1 MRPRIRAEKRKS
13 LAETQASAST
23 PDYSF
28 VPVTS
33 PKRKR
38 TLAALPTFY
47 LANGKKFT
55 QKTRLPIPLGQV
67 GLQERHSE
75 LLTATTS
82 RHSTEGGGEVQV
94 SAVPE
99 APTPHSRKRLA
110 QFRRWVTEVIPKT
123 IKPYMALLRET
134 ENLKN
139 DPMPIARNCACKNRT
154 IELSVVIVRFR
165 KLEKVS
171 LSVCP
176 CRPAALQLMEQGL
189 FPCAPLQPSLAV
201 EMPVLD
207 FVARLFVRISPNTTA
222 LADCIQDFL
231 GSQGYN
237 MKGEDP
243 LRRWFGNALQWYNSL
258 RDATR
263 QFVDTT
269 LAVTRSWLPQCDE
282 VSKDFPEVGSQGV
295 EKRENE
301 DHEDHEDVEDDKRD
315 GHRAVSDD
323 DNEVPVLSRPSEY
336 LRARCPLC
344 FGGNCTISDGLDVIV
359 CIDACFTQKH
369 NKQRNRDPPR
379 LYPRTV
385 FVPESTVKTWENLV
399 DQVRPSKSRNSKGKE
414 STVEQQDSCEGTLKV
429 PNSVLD
435 ACEQSFAA
443 ADETREK
450 ASSQFFD
457 STALM
462 GLLCRHDRVLWLV
475 NMTSPGERQHYAFTL
490 IELLFKHLPRTWTVG
505 VLYDIGCQIHR
516 SCVHWGFL
524 NDYLDRISFAIS
536 VFHAYG
542 HGWACQC
549 VYHPRKCEGFGLSD
563 GEGCERFWHSI
574 SKLIAYLRVCGHH
587 LRLYTLDSQVE
598 HSANE
603 GLMNMGKWLARKWL
617 NAEAKYREADEEVKG
632 SNHQVGFLREQ
643 WKSQVIAQ
651 TRPLPRQSRQA
662 GRKAVETA
670 LRLKNIRKNILIS
683 RTLVDR
689 ISKLEDIISDVD
701 AEDYDIADAE
711 AQLPVLQKRL
721 SDSRLALLH
730 EEQKLGVEDK
740 ASYQHL
746 ARSPFINLRMNAR
759 AIKMRLRSRL
769 TARKFERDRLERSFR
784 RQQHNDRKV
793 HMHTEDS
800 VKKRDPSI
808 QKLARHYNSLC
819 TEMQRLIDLKRAP
832 HNVTSPKL
840 IPMKDLFNLDVDD
853 NIWQDVGLDE
863 TSDGQNPPLWLCDEN
878 VRRGIRSIL
887 LRDRCDEEFLRLK
900 HEMRSLQQW
909 MREEWQVVTD
919 IKFSFVHFLDI
930 LHQLHNRRVY
940 LGQLLLVWKKDL
952 RKIPYSMAND
962 NWGPSASDLVMI
974 QDLLETQTDITK
986 DADEAG
992 VYESSD
998 EFSVFD
1004 DDDLDVGLLEC
1015 MDTLELADAAGSVLD
1030 DDDTEY

>member
-1 MRPRIRAEKRKS
+1 M
-13 LAETQASAST
+13 
-23 PDYSF
+23 
-28 VPVTS
+28 
-33 PKRKR
+33 
-38 TLAALPTFY
+38 
-47 LANGKKFT
+47 
-55 QKTRLPIPLGQV
+55 
-67 GLQERHSE
+67 
-75 LLTATTS
+75 S

-94 SAVPE
+94 SAVSE

-110 QFRRWVTEVIPKT
+110 QLGNRGHPK
-123 IKPYMALLRET
+123 
-134 ENLKN
+134 
-139 DPMPIARNCACKNRT
+139 
-154 IELSVVIVRFR
+154 
-165 KLEKVS
+165 
-171 LSVCP
+171 
-176 CRPAALQLMEQGL
+176 
-189 FPCAPLQPSLAV
+189 
-201 EMPVLD
+201 
-207 FVARLFVRISPNTTA
+207 A
-222 LADCIQDFL
+222 LADTIQAFL
-231 GSQGYN
+231 GAQGYN
-237 MKGEDP
+237 MRGEDP
-243 LRRWFGNALQWYNSL
+243 LRRRFGNALQWYNSL
-258 RDATR
+258 CKATT
-263 QFVDTT
+263 QLIDST
-269 LAVTRSWLPQCDE
+269 LAVSRSWLPECNE
-282 VSKDFPEVGSQGV
+282 PSKDFSEFVDPGV
-295 EKRENE
+295 ERERE
-301 DHEDHEDVEDDKRD
+301 VDEESD
-315 GHRAVSDD
+315 VSDD
-323 DNEVPVLSRPSEY
+323 EVTVPDLTRPSEY

-344 FGGNCTISDGLDVIV
+344 FGGNRTISEGLNSIV

-369 NKQRNRDPPR
+369 NKQQQDPPHCH
-379 LYPRTV
+379 PKTV
-385 FVPESTVKTWENLV
+385 FVPESTVKAWEDLV
-399 DQVRPSKSRNSKGKE
+399 DDVRPSKGRRDKGKN
-414 STVEQQDSCEGTLKV
+414 STAEHTDAFEGPLKV

-435 ACEQSFAA
+435 ACEQSFTA

-462 GLLCRHDRVLWLV
+462 GLLCGHDRVLWLV

-490 IELLFKHLPRTWTVG
+490 IDLLFQHLPRTWTVG
-505 VLYDIGCQIHR
+505 ILYDIGCQLHR
-516 SCVHWGFL
+516 SCVRWGFL
-524 NDYLDRISFAIS
+524 NDYLDRITFAIS

-549 VYHPRKCEGFGLSD
+549 VYHPRKCEQFGLSD

-574 SKLIAYLRVCGHH
+574 SKLIAYLHVCGHH

-598 HSANE
+598 HSSRE
-603 GLMNMGKWLARKWL
+603 SLMNIGKWLARKWM
-617 NAEAKYREADEEVKG
+617 NAEVKYHEADNDVKE
-632 SNHQVGFLREQ
+632 SNYGVGFLREQ

-651 TRPLPRQSRQA
+651 TQPLPHMWLPCQSRQA
-662 GRKAVETA
+662 GRKAIETA
-670 LRLKNIRKNILIS
+670 LRLKKACE
-683 RTLVDR
+683 TLVDW
-689 ISKLEDIISDVD
+689 ILKLEEIISDLD

-711 AQLPVLQKRL
+711 AQLPALQKRL

-769 TARKFERDRLERSFR
+769 TARKFERDWLERSFR
-784 RQQHNDRKV
+784 RQQHNDQKV
-793 HMHTEDS
+793 HIHTEDS
-800 VKKRDPSI
+800 VKKHDPSI
-808 QKLARHYNSLC
+808 QKLACHYNSLC
-819 TEMQRLIDLKRAP
+819 TEMQRLIDLKRAPHKGLHESRTSHTCDLTCRYLTCRSRYLDLRVTKPAVP

-900 HEMRSLQQW
+900 HEMQSLQQW
-909 MREEWQVVTD
+909 MWEEWQVVTD
-919 IKFSFVHFLDI
+919 SIDVVMDPDI

-962 NWGPSASDLVMI
+962 NWGPSDSDLVMI
-974 QDLLETQTDITK
+974 QDLLETETDITK
-986 DADEAG
+986 YADEAG
-992 VYESSD
+992 VDESSD

>member
-1 MRPRIRAEKRKS
+1 M
-13 LAETQASAST
+13 
-23 PDYSF
+23 
-28 VPVTS
+28 
-33 PKRKR
+33 
-38 TLAALPTFY
+38 
-47 LANGKKFT
+47 
-55 QKTRLPIPLGQV
+55 
-67 GLQERHSE
+67 
-75 LLTATTS
+75 S

-110 QFRRWVTEVIPKT
+110 QFRRWVTEVIPKV
-123 IKPYMALLRET
+123 IKPYMKLLRET

-139 DPMPIARNCACKNRT
+139 DPTPITRGCTCSNRK
-154 IELSVVIVRFR
+154 IELSVLIVRFR
-165 KLEKVS
+165 ELQRLS
-171 LSVCP
+171 LLVCP
-176 CRPAALQLMEQGL
+176 CRPAAVQLVEHGL

-201 EMPVLD
+201 EMPVLE
-207 FVARLFVRISPNTTA
+207 FVGRLFLRISPNTTA
-222 LADCIQDFL
+222 LADTIQAFL
-231 GSQGYN
+231 GAQGYN
-237 MKGEDP
+237 MRGEDP
-243 LRRWFGNALQWYNSL
+243 LRRRFGNALQWYNSL
-258 RDATR
+258 REATT
-263 QFVDTT
+263 QLIDST
-269 LAVTRSWLPQCDE
+269 LAVSRSWLPECDE
-282 VSKDFPEVGSQGV
+282 PSKDFSEFVDPGV
-295 EKRENE
+295 ERERE
-301 DHEDHEDVEDDKRD
+301 VDEESD
-315 GHRAVSDD
+315 VSDD
-323 DNEVPVLSRPSEY
+323 EVTVPDLTRPSEY

-344 FGGNCTISDGLDVIV
+344 FGGNRTISEGIV

-369 NKQRNRDPPR
+369 NKQQQDPPR
-379 LYPRTV
+379 CHPKTV
-385 FVPESTVKTWENLV
+385 FVPESTVKAWEDLV
-399 DQVRPSKSRNSKGKE
+399 DDVRPSKGRRDKGKN
-414 STVEQQDSCEGTLKV
+414 STAEHTDAFEGPLKV

-435 ACEQSFAA
+435 ACEQSFTA

-450 ASSQFFD
+450 ASSQFFN

-490 IELLFKHLPRTWTVG
+490 IDLLFQHLPRTWTVG
-505 VLYDIGCQIHR
+505 ILYDIGCQLHR
-516 SCVHWGFL
+516 SCVRWGFL
-524 NDYLDRISFAIS
+524 NDYLDRITFAIS

-549 VYHPRKCEGFGLSD
+549 VYHPRKCEQFGLSD

-598 HSANE
+598 HSSRE
-603 GLMNMGKWLARKWL
+603 SLMNIGKWLARKWM
-617 NAEAKYREADEEVKG
+617 NAEVKYHEADNDVKE
-632 SNHQVGFLREQ
+632 SNYGVGFLREQ

-651 TRPLPRQSRQA
+651 TQPLPRQSRQA

-670 LRLKNIRKNILIS
+670 LRLKKACE
-683 RTLVDR
+683 TLVDR
-689 ISKLEDIISDVD
+689 ISKLEEIISDLD

-711 AQLPVLQKRL
+711 AQLPALQKRL

-769 TARKFERDRLERSFR
+769 TARKFECDRLERSFR

-793 HMHTEDS
+793 HIHTEDS

-919 IKFSFVHFLDI
+919 SIDVVMDPDI

-952 RKIPYSMAND
+952 RKIPYPMAND
-962 NWGPSASDLVMI
+962 NWGPSDSDLVMI
-974 QDLLETQTDITK
+974 QDLLETETDITK
-986 DADEAG
+986 YADEAG
-992 VYESSD
+992 VDESSD

>member
-1 MRPRIRAEKRKS
+1 M
-13 LAETQASAST
+13 
-23 PDYSF
+23 
-28 VPVTS
+28 
-33 PKRKR
+33 
-38 TLAALPTFY
+38 
-47 LANGKKFT
+47 
-55 QKTRLPIPLGQV
+55 
-67 GLQERHSE
+67 
-75 LLTATTS
+75 S
-82 RHSTEGGGEVQV
+82 RHSTEGGGEVQHLLHTL
-94 SAVPE
+94 ANG
-99 APTPHSRKRLA
+99 SRN
-110 QFRRWVTEVIPKT
+110 WVTEVIPKV
-123 IKPYMALLRET
+123 IKPYMKLLRET

-139 DPMPIARNCACKNRT
+139 DPTPIMRGCTCSNRK
-154 IELSVVIVRFR
+154 IELSVLIVRFR
-165 KLEKVS
+165 ELQRLS

-176 CRPAALQLMEQGL
+176 CRPAAVQLVEHGL

-201 EMPVLD
+201 EMPVLE
-207 FVARLFVRISPNTTA
+207 FVGWLFLRISPNTTA
-222 LADCIQDFL
+222 LADTIQAFL
-231 GSQGYN
+231 GAQGYN
-237 MKGEDP
+237 MRGEDP
-243 LRRWFGNALQWYNSL
+243 LRRRFGNALQWYNSL
-258 RDATR
+258 CKATT
-263 QFVDTT
+263 QLIDST
-269 LAVTRSWLPQCDE
+269 LAVT
-282 VSKDFPEVGSQGV
+282 
-295 EKRENE
+295 
-301 DHEDHEDVEDDKRD
+301 
-315 GHRAVSDD
+315 
-323 DNEVPVLSRPSEY
+323 VPDLTRPSEY

-344 FGGNCTISDGLDVIV
+344 FGGNRTISEGLNSIV

-369 NKQRNRDPPR
+369 NKQQQDPPHCH
-379 LYPRTV
+379 PKTV
-385 FVPESTVKTWENLV
+385 FVPESTVKAWEDLV
-399 DQVRPSKSRNSKGKE
+399 DDVRPSKGRRDKGKN
-414 STVEQQDSCEGTLKV
+414 STAEHTDAFEGPLKV

-435 ACEQSFAA
+435 ACEQSFTA

-462 GLLCRHDRVLWLV
+462 GLLCGHDRVLWLV

-490 IELLFKHLPRTWTVG
+490 IDLLFQHLPRTWTVG
-505 VLYDIGCQIHR
+505 ILYDIGCQLHR
-516 SCVHWGFL
+516 SCVRWGFL
-524 NDYLDRISFAIS
+524 NDYLDRITFAIS

-549 VYHPRKCEGFGLSD
+549 VYHPRKCEQFGLSD

-574 SKLIAYLRVCGHH
+574 SKLIAYLHVCGHH

-598 HSANE
+598 HSSRE
-603 GLMNMGKWLARKWL
+603 SLMNIGKWLARKWM
-617 NAEAKYREADEEVKG
+617 NAEVKYHEADNDVKE
-632 SNHQVGFLREQ
+632 SNYGVGFLREQ

-651 TRPLPRQSRQA
+651 TQPLPHIQA
-662 GRKAVETA
+662 GRKAIETA
-670 LRLKNIRKNILIS
+670 LRLKKACE
-683 RTLVDR
+683 TLVDW
-689 ISKLEDIISDVD
+689 ILKLEEIISDLD

-711 AQLPVLQKRL
+711 AQLPALQKRL

-769 TARKFERDRLERSFR
+769 TARKFERDWLERSFR
-784 RQQHNDRKV
+784 RQQHNDQKV
-793 HMHTEDS
+793 HIHTEDS
-800 VKKRDPSI
+800 VKKHDPSI
-808 QKLARHYNSLC
+808 QKLACHYNSLC
-819 TEMQRLIDLKRAP
+819 TEMQRLIDLKLP

-900 HEMRSLQQW
+900 HEMQSLQQW
-909 MREEWQVVTD
+909 MWEEWQVVTD
-919 IKFSFVHFLDI
+919 NI

-962 NWGPSASDLVMI
+962 NWGPSDSDLVMI
-974 QDLLETQTDITK
+974 QDLLETETDITK
-986 DADEAG
+986 YADEAG
-992 VYESSD
+992 VDESSD